1 LIKKLTQTYGMDIM
15 NQALGFCVE
24 NKILKATDMEHIA
37 KRMNAEKENNQESNM
52 DIKMVKSL
60 SKSVFKMI
68 PEKSNISDYKS
79 LMT

>member
-1 LIKKLTQTYGMDIM
+1 MHTPRL
-15 NQALGFCVE
+15 
-24 NKILKATDMEHIA
+24 KIFLFLANNSA
-37 KRMNAEKENNQESNM
+37 VNAEKENNQESNM
-52 DIKMVKSL
+52 DIKIVKSL